1 MSLLGGLFGQ
11 KKSEGAAQGK
21 AASTAPDLKAI
32 KESINRMEN
41 VLVRL
46 QKAPLADVKNIER
59 DILAYQRE
67 LASYMAALPTN
78 HKAWVYLKGASGL
91 GHGDGGMNALDQPFR
106 GPIKIFRD
114 HQLTNDG
121 MIPGGAILIVIL
133 FEGPDL
139 L

>member
-11 KKSEGAAQGK
+11 KKSEGGAQGK
-21 AASTAPDLKAI
+21 AASTAPDLKAL

-78 HKAWVYLKGASGL
+78 HKAWVYLKGASG
-91 GHGDGGMNALDQPFR
+91 
-106 GPIKIFRD
+106 
-114 HQLTNDG
+114 QLNEVVKLLSQG
-121 MIPGGAILIVIL
+121 N
-133 FEGPDL
+133 PDL
-139 L
+139 KALRDRLGTTVSRLQYAFQRL